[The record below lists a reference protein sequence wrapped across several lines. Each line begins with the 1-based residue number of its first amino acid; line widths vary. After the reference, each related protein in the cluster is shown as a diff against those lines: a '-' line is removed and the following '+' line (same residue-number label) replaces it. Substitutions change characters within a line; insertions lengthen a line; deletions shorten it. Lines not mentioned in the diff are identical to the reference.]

1 MDVGNLKMIFTQ
13 NGNDLQNHKEI
24 IYAFVSKD
32 KRFFSEY
39 QKELMR
45 NLPLY
50 PSLELLLVDFAIIL
64 VENFDQL
71 SEQDKLEIFS
81 LVEKNI
87 KSDNYVSAA
96 FLTEGCLKQPNGL
109 AFLTGFIETIQ
120 NVSNKEQYKKI
131 EKYFGKETLSL
142 ADELIEFWGI

>member
-1 MDVGNLKMIFTQ
+1 MLFAQ
-13 NGNDLQNHKEI
+13 NDSDLQSYKEI
-24 IYAFVSKD
+24 IYAFVSKN

-39 QKELMR
+39 QKELTR

-50 PSLELLLVDFAIIL
+50 PSLELLLIDFAVIL

-87 KSDNYVSAA
+87 KNDNYVGA
-96 FLTEGCLKQPNGL
+96 
-109 AFLTGFIETIQ
+109 AFLTGFIDTIQ

>member
-1 MDVGNLKMIFTQ
+1 MLFAQ
-13 NGNDLQNHKEI
+13 NGSDLQSHKEI

-32 KRFFSEY
+32 KRFFREY
-39 QKELMR
+39 QKELTR

-50 PSLELLLVDFAIIL
+50 PSLELLLIDFAVIL

-71 SEQDKLEIFS
+71 SEQDKLEIFD
-81 LVEKNI
+81 LVENNI
-87 KSDNYVSAA
+87 KSDNYVGA
-96 FLTEGCLKQPNGL
+96 

-142 ADELIEFWGI
+142 ANELIEFWGI

>member
-1 MDVGNLKMIFTQ
+1 MDVENLKVIFTQ
-13 NGNDLQNHKEI
+13 NGNDLQSHKDI

-32 KRFFSEY
+32 KRFFREY
-39 QKELMR
+39 QKELTR

-50 PSLELLLVDFAIIL
+50 PSLELLLIDFAVIL

-71 SEQDKLEIFS
+71 SEQDKLEIFD
-81 LVEKNI
+81 LVENNI
-87 KSDNYVSAA
+87 KSDNYVGA
-96 FLTEGCLKQPNGL
+96 

>member
-1 MDVGNLKMIFTQ
+1 MLFAQ
-13 NGNDLQNHKEI
+13 NDSDLQSYKEI
-24 IYAFVSKD
+24 IYAFVSKN

-39 QKELMR
+39 QKELTR

-50 PSLELLLVDFAIIL
+50 PNLELLLIDFAVIM

-71 SEQDKLEIFS
+71 REQDKLEIFD

-87 KSDNYVSAA
+87 KNNNYVGTA
-96 FLTEGCLKQPNGL
+96 L
-109 AFLTGFIETIQ
+109 LTGFIETIQ

>member
-1 MDVGNLKMIFTQ
+1 MLFAQ
-13 NGNDLQNHKEI
+13 NDSDLQSHKEI
-24 IYAFVSKD
+24 VYTFVSRD

-39 QKELMR
+39 QKELTR

-50 PSLELLLVDFAIIL
+50 PSLGLLFVDFAVIM

-71 SEQDKLEIFS
+71 REQDKQEIFS

-87 KSDNYVSAA
+87 KSDDYVGA
-96 FLTEGCLKQPNGL
+96 

-131 EKYFGKETLSL
+131 ERCFGKETLSL
-142 ADELIEFWGI
+142 ADKLTEFWGI

>member
-1 MDVGNLKMIFTQ
+1 MIFVQ
-13 NGNDLQNHKEI
+13 DSNDLQSHKEI

-39 QKELMR
+39 QKELTR

-50 PSLELLLVDFAIIL
+50 PSLELLLVDFAVIL

-87 KSDNYVSAA
+87 KSDSYVSA
-96 FLTEGCLKQPNGL
+96 

-142 ADELIEFWGI
+142 AGELIEFWGI

>member
-1 MDVGNLKMIFTQ
+1 MLFAQ
-13 NGNDLQNHKEI
+13 NGSDIQSHKEI

-32 KRFFSEY
+32 KRFFSEC
-39 QKELMR
+39 QKELTR

-50 PSLELLLVDFAIIL
+50 PSLELLLVDFAVIM

-71 SEQDKLEIFS
+71 REQDKQEIFS

-87 KSDNYVSAA
+87 KSDDYVGA
-96 FLTEGCLKQPNGL
+96 

-131 EKYFGKETLSL
+131 EKYF
-142 ADELIEFWGI
+142 DENTKNKAKPC

>member
-1 MDVGNLKMIFTQ
+1 MLAQKDIFV
-13 NGNDLQNHKEI
+13 
-24 IYAFVSKD
+24 YADFLYIFISKD
-32 KRFFSEY
+32 IRYFEIY
-39 QKELMR
+39 Q
-45 NLPLY
+45 
-50 PSLELLLVDFAIIL
+50 SELLNFIPDTPGLLVL
-64 VENFDQL
+64 LENFANVTVHIFDEL

-87 KSDNYVSAA
+87 KSDNYVSA
-96 FLTEGCLKQPNGL
+96 

>member
-1 MDVGNLKMIFTQ
+1 MLFAQ
-13 NGNDLQNHKEI
+13 NDSDLQSHKEI
-24 IYAFVSKD
+24 VYTFVSKD

-39 QKELMR
+39 QKELTR

-50 PSLELLLVDFAIIL
+50 PSLELLLIDFAVIL

-87 KSDNYVSAA
+87 KNDNYVGTA
-96 FLTEGCLKQPNGL
+96 L
-109 AFLTGFIETIQ
+109 LTGFIETIQ

-142 ADELIEFWGI
+142 ANELIEFWGI

>member
-1 MDVGNLKMIFTQ
+1 MLFAQ
-13 NGNDLQNHKEI
+13 NDSDLQSYKEI

-39 QKELMR
+39 QKELTR

-50 PSLELLLVDFAIIL
+50 PSLELLLVDFAVIL
-64 VENFDQL
+64 VENFVEL
-71 SEQDKLEIFS
+71 SEQDKLEIFD

-87 KSDNYVSAA
+87 KNNNYVGTA
-96 FLTEGCLKQPNGL
+96 L
-109 AFLTGFIETIQ
+109 LTGFIETIQ

-131 EKYFGKETLSL
+131 EKYFGENTKNKAKLC
-142 ADELIEFWGI
+142 

>member
-1 MDVGNLKMIFTQ
+1 MIFTQ
-13 NGNDLQNHKEI
+13 NGNDLQSHKDI

-50 PSLELLLVDFAIIL
+50 PSLELLLIGFAVIL

-87 KSDNYVSAA
+87 KNDDYVS
-96 FLTEGCLKQPNGL
+96 T

-131 EKYFGKETLSL
+131 EKYFGESTKNK
-142 ADELIEFWGI
+142 AKPC

>member
-1 MDVGNLKMIFTQ
+1 MDVENLKMIFTQ
-13 NGNDLQNHKEI
+13 NSNDLQSHKEI
-24 IYAFVSKD
+24 VYAFVSKD

-39 QKELMR
+39 QKELTR

-50 PSLELLLVDFAIIL
+50 PSLELLLVDFAVIL

-87 KSDNYVSAA
+87 KNDDYVS
-96 FLTEGCLKQPNGL
+96 T

-120 NVSNKEQYKKI
+120 NISIKEQYKKI
-131 EKYFGKETLSL
+131 KKYFGESTKNK
-142 ADELIEFWGI
+142 AKPC

>member
-1 MDVGNLKMIFTQ
+1 LNGCRDSFGMLFAQ
-13 NGNDLQNHKEI
+13 NDSDLQSYKEI

-39 QKELMR
+39 QKELTR

-50 PSLELLLVDFAIIL
+50 PSLELLLVDFAVIL
-64 VENFDQL
+64 VENFVEL
-71 SEQDKLEIFS
+71 SEQDKLEIFD

-87 KSDNYVSAA
+87 KSDDYVS
-96 FLTEGCLKQPNGL
+96 TT
-109 AFLTGFIETIQ
+109 FLTGFIETIQ

>member
-1 MDVGNLKMIFTQ
+1 MLFAQ
-13 NGNDLQNHKEI
+13 NDSDLQNHKEI

-39 QKELMR
+39 QKELTR

-50 PSLELLLVDFAIIL
+50 PSLELLLVDFAVIL

-71 SEQDKLEIFS
+71 SEQDKLEIFD
-81 LVEKNI
+81 LVENNI
-87 KSDNYVSAA
+87 MNNDYVGTT
-96 FLTEGCLKQPNGL
+96 L
-109 AFLTGFIETIQ
+109 LTGFIETIQ

-131 EKYFGKETLSL
+131 EEYFGKETLSL

>member
-1 MDVGNLKMIFTQ
+1 MSGCRDSFGMLFAQ
-13 NGNDLQNHKEI
+13 NDNDLQSHKEI
-24 IYAFVSKD
+24 VYTFVSRD

-39 QKELMR
+39 QKELTR

-50 PSLELLLVDFAIIL
+50 PSLELLLIDFAVIL
-64 VENFDQL
+64 VENFDEL

-87 KSDNYVSAA
+87 KSDDYVSA
-96 FLTEGCLKQPNGL
+96 

-142 ADELIEFWGI
+142 ADDLIEFWGI

>member
-1 MDVGNLKMIFTQ
+1 MLFVQ
-13 NGNDLQNHKEI
+13 NDNDLQSHKEI
-24 IYAFVSKD
+24 IYTFVSKD

-50 PSLELLLVDFAIIL
+50 PSLELLLIDFAVIL
-64 VENFDQL
+64 VENFDEL
-71 SEQDKLEIFS
+71 IEQNKLEIFS

-87 KSDNYVSAA
+87 KNDNYVGTA
-96 FLTEGCLKQPNGL
+96 L
-109 AFLTGFIETIQ
+109 LTGFIETIQ
-120 NVSNKEQYKKI
+120 NTSNKEQYKKI

-142 ADELIEFWGI
+142 ADKLIEFWGI

>member
-1 MDVGNLKMIFTQ
+1 MIFTQ

-39 QKELMR
+39 QKELTR

-50 PSLELLLVDFAIIL
+50 PSLELLLVDFAVIL

-71 SEQDKLEIFS
+71 SEQDKLEIFD
-81 LVEKNI
+81 LVENNI
-87 KSDNYVSAA
+87 MNNDYVGTT
-96 FLTEGCLKQPNGL
+96 L
-109 AFLTGFIETIQ
+109 LTGFIETIQ

-131 EKYFGKETLSL
+131 EKYFGENTKNK
-142 ADELIEFWGI
+142 AKPC

>member
-1 MDVGNLKMIFTQ
+1 MLFAQ
-13 NGNDLQNHKEI
+13 NDSDLQSHKEI

-39 QKELMR
+39 QKELTR

-50 PSLELLLVDFAIIL
+50 PSIELLLVDFAVIL

-71 SEQDKLEIFS
+71 SEQDKLEIFD
-81 LVEKNI
+81 LVENNI
-87 KSDNYVSAA
+87 MNNDYVGTT
-96 FLTEGCLKQPNGL
+96 L
-109 AFLTGFIETIQ
+109 LTGFIETIQ

-131 EKYFGKETLSL
+131 EKYFGENTKNK
-142 ADELIEFWGI
+142 AKPC

>member
-1 MDVGNLKMIFTQ
+1 MLAQKDIFAYE
-13 NGNDLQNHKEI
+13 DFLYI
-24 IYAFVSKD
+24 FISKD
-32 KRFFSEY
+32 IRYFEIY
-39 QKELMR
+39 Q
-45 NLPLY
+45 
-50 PSLELLLVDFAIIL
+50 SELLNFIPDTPGLL
-64 VENFDQL
+64 TLLENFANVTVYIFDEL

-87 KSDNYVSAA
+87 KSDDYVS
-96 FLTEGCLKQPNGL
+96 T

-142 ADELIEFWGI
+142 ANELIEFWGI